1 MVWFQDKISYRT
13 VKRTK
18 GCYYTYVL
26 LFTTMWSNL
35 SSSKTVVHLCHI
47 VHYKHTGYGDLA
59 ATPDADI
66 GEHWRNK
73 RILLVI

>member
-1 MVWFQDKISYRT
+1 
-13 VKRTK
+13 
-18 GCYYTYVL
+18 
-26 LFTTMWSNL
+26 MWSNL